1 MDAAAS
7 VVDYLAR
14 LGVSAI
20 YTSPLLT
27 ASPGSTHGYDVV
39 DPTKASP
46 ELGGEEARG
55 RLVSAARAAGLA
67 VVVDIVPNH
76 MSVEVP
82 SANPWWWDVLR
93 HGPESRYA
101 SYFDVDWSRGP
112 ILLPVL
118 GSDSLDDLSV
128 RDDRLVYYD
137 HEFPLAPGTAGGTP
151 QEVHERQH
159 YRLVNWREGN
169 AGLTYRRFF
178 DITTLAGVRVEDPA
192 VFEATHGEVLRWVRA
207 GEVAGLRVDHPDGLA
222 DPGAYMRRLRAEA
235 PDAWLVV
242 EKILAVDE
250 SLPASWPVDGTTG
263 YDALREV
270 CGVFVDPAGEHA
282 LTALAANLGGGGLR
296 PPDHQRTGE
305 HRQESASG
313 TEAVDNPLGT
323 VTGTPTAEDAAHEAA
338 LAAERGLRP
347 PEIQRTGEHRQESAA
362 GAQAVDNPQGTVA
375 GTPTA
380 EDAAHEVALAAERG
394 LRPPEIQRTGDH
406 RQESAAGTEAVDNSG
421 ARGTLAA
428 SHGLRSP
435 AAASIQT
442 EEEAALAAERG
453 LRPPEIQRTG
463 EHRQESAAGA
473 GAVDNSSAGSAPVD
487 NSPELSVPSGS
498 VETGG
503 RRPTLHEVETEC
515 RRLITRTSLVAEM
528 RRIAALANVAPE
540 AIAEIMIAFPV
551 YRSYLPEGHDHWTT
565 AVAAAKRG
573 NPHLAADIDTVDH
586 AVRSDPR
593 GELATRIQQTSGM
606 VVAKGVE
613 DTAFYRWN
621 RFVALN
627 EVGGAP
633 DRFGVTPG
641 EFHTRAAARAAGWPR
656 TMTTLSTHDT
666 KRSEDVRAR
675 LAVLSEIPDEWA
687 ATVTRWSGK
696 HGIDEPSLNNLAWQS
711 LVGAWPISADR
722 LRAYLDKAAKEAK
735 VRTSWTDHDEDFEAE
750 IHAWPD
756 RVIEDLG
763 DEVEAFVARI
773 AGPGWS
779 NSLGQKIVQLA
790 GPGIPDVY
798 QGTDLFDLSLVD
810 PDNRRPVDFAKRQR
824 FLGRLEDGW
833 LPDVDD
839 TGAAKLHVVR
849 QVLRLRRDRPDLFTG
864 YRPLAAA
871 GPAAEHVLA
880 FARSPELVVVATR
893 LPATLARTGWRES
906 VLPLPAGPGNWRDLL
921 TGNPVDTGPEPRCAV
936 LADLLSHYP
945 VALLLRG
952 NR

>member
-1 MDAAAS
+1 MITSTYRLQISPAFTLDDAVS

-39 DPTKASP
+39 DPTKASE
-46 ELGGEEARG
+46 ELGGEEARR
-55 RLVSAARAAGLA
+55 RLVTTAQASGMS

-82 SANPWWWDVLR
+82 AANPWWWDVLR
-93 HGPESRYA
+93 HGPDSEYA
-101 SYFDVDWSRGP
+101 TYFDVDWSRGR

-118 GSDSLDDLSV
+118 GSDALDDLSV
-128 RDDRLVYYD
+128 RDDRLVYFE

-151 QEVHERQH
+151 QEVHDRQH

-178 DITTLAGVRVEDPA
+178 DITTLAGVRVEDPT

-222 DPGAYMRRLRAEA
+222 DPGGYMRRLRAEA

-250 SLPASWPVDGTTG
+250 ALPASWPVDGTTG
-263 YDALREV
+263 YDALREI
-270 CGVFVDPAGEHA
+270 CGVFVDAAGEPA
-282 LTALAANLGGGGLR
+282 LTALAQTLAAGQGGSPAGLR
-296 PPDHQRTGE
+296 PPVNQSTGD
-305 HRQESASG
+305 HRQNAAAG
-313 TEAVDNPLGT
+313 TEAVDNPSARETAAASHDPSNDHDGT
-323 VTGTPTAEDAAHEAA
+323 VENAAGEAA

-347 PEIQRTGEHRQESAA
+347 PEIQRTGGHRQESAV
-362 GAQAVDNPQGTVA
+362 GAPSVDNPVA
-375 GTPTA
+375 VG
-380 EDAAHEVALAAERG
+380 G
-394 LRPPEIQRTGDH
+394 L
-406 RQESAAGTEAVDNSG
+406 
-421 ARGTLAA
+421 
-428 SHGLRSP
+428 
-435 AAASIQT
+435 
-442 EEEAALAAERG
+442 
-453 LRPPEIQRTG
+453 
-463 EHRQESAAGA
+463 
-473 GAVDNSSAGSAPVD
+473 VD

-503 RRPTLHEVETEC
+503 RRPSLHEVETEC
-515 RRLITRTSLVAEM
+515 RRFITRTSLVAEM
-528 RRIAALANVAPE
+528 RRIAVLANVAPE

-551 YRSYLPEGHDHWTT
+551 YRSYLPEGYDNWT
-565 AVAAAKRG
+565 AAIAGAKAAR
-573 NPHLAADIDTVDH
+573 PELAADIDLVDH

-633 DRFGVTPG
+633 DRFGVTPD
-641 EFHTRAAARAAGWPR
+641 EFHTRSAARAAGWPR

-687 ATVTRWSGK
+687 ATVTRWSEK
-696 HGIDEPSLNNLAWQS
+696 HGIEDPSLNNLAWQS

-735 VRTSWTDHDEDFEAE
+735 VRTSWTDHDEAFEAAVAE
-750 IHAWPD
+750 WPD

-763 DEVEAFVARI
+763 TEIEQFVARI

-790 GPGIPDVY
+790 GPGVPDVY

-824 FLGRLEDGW
+824 FLSRLEDGW
-833 LPDVDD
+833 LPDVDE

-864 YRPLAAA
+864 YRPLAAE

-893 LPATLARTGWRES
+893 LPVKLARNGWRES
-906 VLPLPAGPGNWRDLL
+906 ALPLPAGPGNWRDLL
-921 TGNPVDTGPEPRCAV
+921 TGNPVETGPEPRCAD
-936 LADLLSHYP
+936 LAGLLSHYP